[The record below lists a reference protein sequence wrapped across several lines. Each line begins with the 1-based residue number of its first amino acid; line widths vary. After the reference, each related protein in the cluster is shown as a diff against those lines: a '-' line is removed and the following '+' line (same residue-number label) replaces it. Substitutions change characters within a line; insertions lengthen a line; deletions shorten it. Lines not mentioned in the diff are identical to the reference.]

1 MYTEIKAASLQ
12 GSVLIENQSVVAL
25 FAQKTDKGDLTINVN
40 IQSETLYK
48 ANKEECDENIA
59 TFKAHAEEL

>member
-1 MYTEIKAASLQ
+1 MYKETKATTLQ

-25 FAQKTDKGDLTINVN
+25 FAQKTDKGDLTLNVN

>member
-1 MYTEIKAASLQ
+1 MYKETKATTLQ
-12 GSVLIENQSVVAL
+12 GSIIIENQSVVSM
-25 FAQKTDKGDLTINVN
+25 FAQKSNRGDLTINVN